1 MFIGYCSAPL
11 ALPARRAYPRGMFKA
26 FEFCIPTRGIK
37 VPSGADWL
45 HQIKYNGY
53 RLRVE
58 RDSVTSLAGACPPAK
73 VPIGPGSRIV
83 GPEMRAAGRAG

>member
-1 MFIGYCSAPL
+1 
-11 ALPARRAYPRGMFKA
+11 MFKA

-37 VPSGADWL
+37 VPSSTDWL
-45 HQIKYNGY
+45 HEVKYGGY

-73 VPIGPGSRIV
+73 VPIGAGSRIV
-83 GPEMRAAGRAG
+83 GSEMRAAGRAG